1 MKTFFIYTFTY
12 LSILSCLSARTTL
25 TPSQPS
31 GERGDVISI
40 DLHFTSDSAEVVG
53 AQFALEYDPAQMT
66 VGEITKGSAITDH
79 EVFDE
84 QGNGKITLS
93 VLSMTNQVF
102 NEGVL
107 ASVAFTLDAD
117 LSSDTTAATLSLN
130 ETMLVTKAG
139 QTESFEAIQKI
150 NDLFLKYSAEVDA
163 TKPSVSRAISFTS
176 EDDGSD
182 TSYSWDFGDGT
193 IKNGKSAS
201 HVYKTPSSYLITITA
216 TNFLGSK
223 ESTRRVTIDA
233 PYWALDANDLG
244 NGWKSFDWFGNYF
257 ESSSN
262 NWIYHEQL
270 GWLYRSGET
279 VDDTWFWSKHWNW
292 AWTSDL
298 SYPYL
303 VKSNSEWMY
312 YLQGTSNPIRLYD
325 YGLSSWL
332 EKTNL

>member
-1 MKTFFIYTFTY
+1 MNTIISFLLIFFFASSF
-12 LSILSCLSARTTL
+12 LLGRTTL

-31 GERGDVISI
+31 GNKGDVISI
-40 DLHFTSDSAEVVG
+40 DLHFSTDTAQVVG
-53 AQFALEYDPAQMT
+53 AQFAIEYDPAQMT
-66 VGEITKGSAITDH
+66 VGEIIKGEAVVDH

-84 QGNGKITLS
+84 QTNGKITLT
-93 VLSMTNQVF
+93 VLSMTNQIF
-102 NEGVL
+102 TDGVL
-107 ASVAFTLDAD
+107 ASVSFTLDED

-139 QTESFEAIQKI
+139 GVEAFEAIQKI
-150 NDLFLKYSAEVDA
+150 NDLFLKYAAEVDS
-163 TKPSVSRAISFTS
+163 TKPSTSRAISFSS

-182 TSYSWDFGDGT
+182 TSYSWDFGDGNVKSG
-193 IKNGKSAS
+193 KNAS
-201 HVYKTPSSYLITITA
+201 HTYKTPNSYLITITA

-223 ESTRRVTIDA
+223 KSTRRVTIDA
-233 PYWALDANDLG
+233 PYWLLDAKDLG
-244 NGWKSFDWFGNYF
+244 NGWKSFDWFGNYY

-292 AWTSDL
+292 GWTSDL

-303 VKSNSEWMY
+303 VKSNSEWMF

-332 EKTNL
+332 DK

>member
-1 MKTFFIYTFTY
+1 MNTIISFLLIFFFASSF
-12 LSILSCLSARTTL
+12 LLGRTTL

-31 GERGDVISI
+31 GNKGDVISI
-40 DLHFTSDSAEVVG
+40 DLHFSTDTAQVVG
-53 AQFALEYDPAQMT
+53 AQFAIEYDPAQMT
-66 VGEITKGSAITDH
+66 VGEIIKGEAVVNH

-84 QGNGKITLS
+84 QANGKITLT
-93 VLSMTNQVF
+93 VLSMTNQIF
-102 NEGVL
+102 TDGVL
-107 ASVAFTLDAD
+107 ASVSFTLDED

-139 QTESFEAIQKI
+139 GVEAFEAIQKI
-150 NDLFLKYSAEVDA
+150 NDLFLKYAAEVDS
-163 TKPSVSRAISFTS
+163 TKPSTSRAISFSS

-182 TSYSWDFGDGT
+182 TSYSWDFGDGNVKSG
-193 IKNGKSAS
+193 KNAS
-201 HVYKTPSSYLITITA
+201 HTYKTPNSYLITITA

-233 PYWALDANDLG
+233 PYWLLDAKDLG
-244 NGWKSFDWFGNYF
+244 NGWKSFDWFGNYY

-292 AWTSDL
+292 GWTSDL

-303 VKSNSEWMY
+303 VKSNSEWMF

-332 EKTNL
+332 DK

>member
-1 MKTFFIYTFTY
+1 MNTIISFLLIFFFASSF
-12 LSILSCLSARTTL
+12 LLGRTTL

-31 GERGDVISI
+31 GNKGDVISI
-40 DLHFTSDSAEVVG
+40 DLHFSTDTAQVVG
-53 AQFALEYDPAQMT
+53 AQFAIEYDPAQMT
-66 VGEITKGSAITDH
+66 VGEIIKGEAVVDH
-79 EVFDE
+79 AVFDE
-84 QGNGKITLS
+84 QTNGKITLT
-93 VLSMTNQVF
+93 VLSMTNQIF
-102 NEGVL
+102 TDGVL
-107 ASVAFTLDAD
+107 ASVSFTLDED

-139 QTESFEAIQKI
+139 GVEAFEAIQKI
-150 NDLFLKYSAEVDA
+150 NDLFLKYAAEVDS
-163 TKPSVSRAISFTS
+163 TKPSTSRAISFSS

-182 TSYSWDFGDGT
+182 TSYSWDFGDGNVKSG
-193 IKNGKSAS
+193 KNAS
-201 HVYKTPSSYLITITA
+201 HTYKTPNSYLITITA

-233 PYWALDANDLG
+233 PYWLLDAKDLG
-244 NGWKSFDWFGNYF
+244 NGWKSFDWFGNYY

-292 AWTSDL
+292 GWTSDL

-303 VKSNSEWMY
+303 VKSNSEWMF

-332 EKTNL
+332 DK